1 MGGLLRGRRQEE
13 VPLCGKT
20 KKVVTDRLRERL
32 FCGLTDFVREANGM
46 GVGEYLDRWLPTGLP
61 TVRGTVKER
70 TLVRH
75 EEVVRLHLKPTLGN
89 VKLPKL
95 NALGVQELYRA
106 KLEAGLSPRTVQ
118 IVHTTLSKALKQA
131 VRWPLVP
138 GSVTTEV
145 SPPRS
150 RKKEIRILAPEET
163 KRLLYAARGRGLRPS
178 TSWPSPPGCARVSF
192 SV

>member
-1 MGGLLRGRRQEE
+1 VGGLLRGRRQEE

-32 FCGLTDFVREANGM
+32 SCGLTDLAREVNGM

-106 KLEAGLSPRTVQ
+106 KLEAGLSPRT
-118 IVHTTLSKALKQA
+118 
-131 VRWPLVP
+131 
-138 GSVTTEV
+138 GS
-145 SPPRS
+145 
-150 RKKEIRILAPEET
+150 
-163 KRLLYAARGRGLRPS
+163 S
-178 TSWPSPPGCARVSF
+178 TRRFPKP
-192 SV
+192 